1 MPKKTIPQFRN
12 DEEAAE
18 FWDTHSLADYWDET
32 EPADD
37 VTFAP
42 NALKMKQVCLRL
54 SPTQIARLKR
64 RAAEKGIGYQTLIRV
79 WITERERQEQEAETT
94 PGAASPSVVR
104 RPVSKRTIPEPKRGR
119 KAAASPTR

>member
-1 MPKKTIPQFRN
+1 MAKKTIPHFKN

-18 FWDTHSLADYWDET
+18 FWDTHSLLDYWDET

-64 RAAEKGIGYQTLIRV
+64 RAEEKGIGYQTLIRM
-79 WITERERQEQEAETT
+79 WLTERERQEEAAE
-94 PGAASPSVVR
+94 A
-104 RPVSKRTIPEPKRGR
+104 
-119 KAAASPTR
+119 KAARAA

>member
-1 MPKKTIPQFRN
+1 MPKKTIPDFKN

-18 FWDTHSLADYWDET
+18 FWDTHSLLDYWDQT

-42 NALKMKQVCLRL
+42 NALQPMKQVCLRF

-64 RAAEKGIGYQTLIRV
+64 LAAAKGIGYQTMIRMWV
-79 WITERERQEQEAETT
+79 TEREREEATRTGEPLT
-94 PGAASPSVVR
+94 AA
-104 RPVSKRTIPEPKRGR
+104 RT
-119 KAAASPTR
+119 